1 MQPDE
6 VDKVER
12 SSLSPNPNREEGTLM
27 MVAYAREFVERCS
40 FSKAEEGFGRL
51 ITILNGEE
59 SAAMTMSEIEV
70 LIHGKLQG
78 DRPGIDRGEDER
90 GWYALRYQEPV
101 IGSDGVVRTQREW
114 RANYNPFQYSYFT
127 QGLLQITRIKY

>member
-1 MQPDE
+1 
-6 VDKVER
+6 
-12 SSLSPNPNREEGTLM
+12 M

-70 LIHGKLQG
+70 LIHGKHQEIGLELTG
-78 DRPGIDRGEDER
+78 AKMNEVGMHEVS
-90 GWYALRYQEPV
+90 EPV
-101 IGSDGVVRTQREW
+101 IGSDGGGTDAEGV
-114 RANYNPFQYSYFT
+114 A
-127 QGLLQITRIKY
+127 GA